1 MNPTI
6 NFQRIGGICQTNPI
20 APAKAL
26 KASSAVL
33 LFKLVL
39 VFFEGVIVLAFVEK
53 LIGKREELDIEDFLN
68 NLDTEEENP
77 YEDAEAFVKPVT
89 LQTEADRDLI
99 VEEAKKGNILLVNIA
114 DLSKRNAMKLKEL
127 VNGIRGGIEDID
139 GDIARISQ
147 DRVIVTPS
155 KVKIIKRKD
164 E

>member
-1 MNPTI
+1 M
-6 NFQRIGGICQTNPI
+6 
-20 APAKAL
+20 
-26 KASSAVL
+26 
-33 LFKLVL
+33 
-39 VFFEGVIVLAFVEK
+39 AFVEK